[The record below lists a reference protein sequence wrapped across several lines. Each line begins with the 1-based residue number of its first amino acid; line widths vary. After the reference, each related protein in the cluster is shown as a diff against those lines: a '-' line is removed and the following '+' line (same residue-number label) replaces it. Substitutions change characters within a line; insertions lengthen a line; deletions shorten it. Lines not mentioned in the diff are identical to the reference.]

1 MISRKIVCSV
11 ATLLLFF
18 GAASVGRTQTS
29 SPSGSLGDAARKARA
44 AKKEQSSPPRVFT
57 NEDVPGL
64 KGTIS
69 VVGSAPADGS
79 KAADATPDD
88 TSKTGKAGDK
98 TEKAGA
104 AGAKDEASW
113 RMEFAAARK
122 ALADD
127 SRELDLLQRE
137 QSLKQEQY
145 YQDPTVA
152 MKQQNSREDVDKGQS
167 DIAAKK
173 QDIEK
178 DKQVLADLQDALR
191 KAGGNASWADASSSD
206 SGSSGSSAPDPG
218 KAGSGSSSPSTSSA
232 ANSAPL

>member
-18 GAASVGRTQTS
+18 GAASLGHTQTS
-29 SPSGSLGDAARKARA
+29 PQSGSLGDAARKNRA
-44 AKKEQSSPPRVFT
+44 QKKEQSSPPRVFT

-69 VVGSAPADGS
+69 VVGSAPADGGKS
-79 KAADATPDD
+79 AETTDGTKTLKAEE
-88 TSKTGKAGDK
+88 KG
-98 TEKAGA
+98 EKAGA
-104 AGAKDEASW
+104 AGAKDEATW

-191 KAGGNASWADASSSD
+191 KAGGNASWADASSN
-206 SGSSGSSAPDPG
+206 SGSSGSSASDPG
-218 KAGSGSSSPSTSSA
+218 KAGNGSSSPNTSSA

>member
-1 MISRKIVCSV
+1 MISRKIVCSA

-18 GAASVGRTQTS
+18 GAASVGHTQTS
-29 SPSGSLGDAARKARA
+29 PQSGSLGDAARKNRA
-44 AKKEQSSPPRVFT
+44 QKKEQSSPPRVFT

-79 KAADATPDD
+79 KSAETTDGTTKTLKADE
-88 TSKTGKAGDK
+88 KG
-98 TEKAGA
+98 EKAGA

-145 YQDPTVA
+145 YQDPTAA
-152 MKQQNSREDVDKGQS
+152 MKQQYSREDVDKGQNE
-167 DIAAKK
+167 IAAKK
-173 QDIEK
+173 QEIEK

-191 KAGGNASWADASSSD
+191 KAGGDASWADASSN
-206 SGSSGSSAPDPG
+206 SGSSGSSAPDPA
-218 KAGSGSSSPSTSSA
+218 KAGSGTSSPSTSSA

>member
-18 GAASVGRTQTS
+18 AGASVGRTQAS
-29 SPSGSLGDAARKARA
+29 AQSGSLGDAARKNRA
-44 AKKEQSSPPRVFT
+44 QKKEPNSRARVFT
-57 NEDVPGL
+57 NEDVAGL

-69 VVGSAPADGS
+69 VVGSAPDDGS
-79 KAADATPDD
+79 KSAEAADGT
-88 TSKTGKAGDK
+88 TKNLKAEEKG
-98 TEKAGA
+98 EKAGVP
-104 AGAKDEASW
+104 GAKNKASW
-113 RMEFAAARK
+113 RREFADARK
-122 ALADD
+122 TLADD

-167 DIAAKK
+167 EIAAKK

-191 KAGGNASWADASSSD
+191 KAGGNASWADGSSS
-206 SGSSGSSAPDPG
+206 SGSSDSSAPDPG

>member
-18 GAASVGRTQTS
+18 GGASVGRTQTT
-29 SPSGSLGDAARKARA
+29 SPSGSLGDAARKNRA
-44 AKKEQSSPPRVFT
+44 QKKEPNSPARVFT
-57 NEDVPGL
+57 NEDVAGL

-69 VVGSAPADGS
+69 VVGSAPADSGRS
-79 KAADATPDD
+79 AEATDGTTKTLKAEER
-88 TSKTGKAGDK
+88 G
-98 TEKAGA
+98 EKAGE
-104 AGAKDEASW
+104 AGAKDEAAW
-113 RMEFAAARK
+113 RREFADARK
-122 ALADD
+122 TLADD

-152 MKQQNSREDVDKGQS
+152 MKQQNSREDVEKAQS

-178 DKQVLADLQDALR
+178 DKQVLAELQDALR
-191 KAGGNASWADASSSD
+191 KAGGDASWADASSN
-206 SGSSGSSAPDPG
+206 SGSSGSSAPDSG
-218 KAGSGSSSPSTSSA
+218 KAGSGTSSPSSSSA